1 MAFPPVPKAVSTNI
15 ITRPPAR
22 QARPGMTKKLTGV
35 ALRVAPETDIRSETI
50 ALSLGVS
57 GPALERR
64 ADGHACR
71 GRQRNRPV
79 LVDALAV
86 IDATLVSNAF
96 NYLSLVWAAIL
107 GLRGMGRRTDSG
119 PAGRFCDRC
128 RLGPLYS
135 VARDLTP
142 PPD

>member
-86 IDATLVSNAF
+86 IDATLVSGAVQ
-96 NYLSLVWAAIL
+96 L
-107 GLRGMGRRTDSG
+107 
-119 PAGRFCDRC
+119 
-128 RLGPLYS
+128 S
-135 VARDLTP
+135 VAGVGGDPRLHGVGESCDP
-142 PPD
+142 G